1 MIYFVTLREEFFLND
16 NYKVIS
22 VEESLELL
30 SKATLLQYDSE
41 TTGLDPYLCKLRMIQ
56 FGSDKYNFQI
66 VVDTETISP
75 LFYKD
80 ILENKILIGHN
91 IKFDL
96 KFLYTLGIIPKE
108 VYDTMIIEQLIYLG
122 YNFNIFKTSLLDVA
136 WRRLNVTIDKDV
148 RKDITTR
155 RIDDAMIF
163 YSAKDVE
170 YLEKILASQKEDLIK
185 KDLIRAC
192 KFECKVIPVMSYLEW
207 CGIKLDADKWKE
219 KMLKDQKKLDESIL
233 ALNSFVESNIEYH
246 QFTEIPRHYD
256 LFEEVDFSP
265 KCNINWKSSKQV
277 IPFVQML
284 GFNTLTY
291 DKETKK
297 YKHSV
302 ESKILSKQ
310 KGINDTFLKIYLDF
324 KSADK
329 VVDSFGQ
336 VFIDSIHPITGR
348 LHTDYK
354 QLGTISGRMSSGGS
368 VNDDIATAKH
378 LKRGSCKNLNH
389 QQLPSDHD
397 TRSSF
402 VSEKGN
408 LFCSC
413 DYSALESRLGAEI
426 YNEKAM
432 LKEYIE
438 GSGDIHSLAAK
449 ACFPDELEGVEIKD
463 IKKVRPDL
471 RKKAKAPEF
480 ECRLLT

>member
-1 MIYFVTLREEFFLND
+1 
-16 NYKVIS
+16 
-22 VEESLELL
+22 
-30 SKATLLQYDSE
+30 
-41 TTGLDPYLCKLRMIQ
+41 
-56 FGSDKYNFQI
+56 
-66 VVDTETISP
+66 
-75 LFYKD
+75 
-80 ILENKILIGHN
+80 
-91 IKFDL
+91 
-96 KFLYTLGIIPKE
+96 
-108 VYDTMIIEQLIYLG
+108 
-122 YNFNIFKTSLLDVA
+122 
-136 WRRLNVTIDKDV
+136 
-148 RKDITTR
+148 
-155 RIDDAMIF
+155 
-163 YSAKDVE
+163 
-170 YLEKILASQKEDLIK
+170 
-185 KDLIRAC
+185 
-192 KFECKVIPVMSYLEW
+192 
-207 CGIKLDADKWKE
+207 
-219 KMLKDQKKLDESIL
+219 
-233 ALNSFVESNIEYH
+233 
-246 QFTEIPRHYD
+246 
-256 LFEEVDFSP
+256 
-265 KCNINWKSSKQV
+265 
-277 IPFVQML
+277 ML

-413 DYSALESRLGAEI
+413 DYSA
-426 YNEKAM
+426 
-432 LKEYIE
+432 
-438 GSGDIHSLAAK
+438 
-449 ACFPDELEGVEIKD
+449 
-463 IKKVRPDL
+463 
-471 RKKAKAPEF
+471 
-480 ECRLLT
+480 